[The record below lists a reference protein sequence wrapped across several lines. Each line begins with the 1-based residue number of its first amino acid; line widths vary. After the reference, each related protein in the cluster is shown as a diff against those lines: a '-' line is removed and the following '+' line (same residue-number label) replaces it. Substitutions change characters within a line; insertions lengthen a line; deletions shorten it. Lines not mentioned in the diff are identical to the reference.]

1 MELIL
6 TVIVAMI
13 LVNSCTCIREET
25 IHDSCQFLEGNA
37 MQVKDMRKL
46 TSSSTDGRTAPAGE
60 EIHHVCSLG
69 NYPCQGMFKSSK
81 QSTEGGGS

>member
-13 LVNSCTCIREET
+13 LVNSCTCIRPMN
-25 IHDSCQFLEGNA
+25 LEGNA